1 MPVLALV
8 YRARVATP
16 PAAYLVAEPA
26 EDAGADGGDAGVADV
41 PAEAAPRPHGDEDA
55 DHLLAHDAPERALSV
70 IHRRVFSIHHAPPP
84 AVQCVPDKPL
94 PLHGRRSLLGAEH
107 APRIQRH
114 HLLEPAPY
122 VQINLHCSNLTTTLL
137 MIDHDGWISRINS
150 GLPENVD
157 VVGAGLGVQP
167 ILQVKIIRRRLAAD
181 VPRAGEHPAST
192 TTGRGKISST
202 PSQLD

>member
-1 MPVLALV
+1 VRHACV
-8 YRARVATP
+8 RGDA
-16 PAAYLVAEPA
+16 AAYLVAEPA

-55 DHLLAHDAPERALSV
+55 DHLLAHDAPEHALSV
-70 IHRRVFSIHHAPPP
+70 IHGRSLRRVFSILHAPP
-84 AVQCVPDKPL
+84 AVQCVPDQPL
-94 PLHGRRSLLGAEH
+94 PLHGCRSLLGAEH

-137 MIDHDGWISRINS
+137 VIDHDGWISRINS

-192 TTGRGKISST
+192 TVAVELTSKLNSR
-202 PSQLD
+202 